1 MQHTYLPTYLQWTA
15 GLYLAGERCAAM
27 QHSVVVKDGHRARDE
42 PISHQVLVAA
52 QHRHTLRRG
61 PMLRRGSML
70 RRGPMQRKRH
80 LQWRIEVRLS
90 LSMLCSGLRP
100 VRRAADGM
108 GPR

>member
-1 MQHTYLPTYLQWTA
+1 MQD
-15 GLYLAGERCAAM
+15 
-27 QHSVVVKDGHRARDE
+27 SVVVKDGHRARYE

-52 QHRHTLRRG
+52 QHTALT
-61 PMLRRGSML
+61 L

-108 GPR
+108 GPRRVLTVDTMPTD